1 MEPGNLLTMT
11 EAARVLFGQ
20 GDDNARR
27 RALNLLKKN
36 NVQLIRNGRHN
47 LVRRDLLQKTF
58 GISASSSTNAVVT
71 QALEIRDR
79 LAKGL

>member
-58 GISASSSTNAVVT
+58 GISASDSHNAIVS
-71 QALEIRDR
+71 QALEMRDR
-79 LAKGL
+79 LTKGL

>member
-1 MEPGNLLTMT
+1 MEPGYLLTMT

-58 GISASSSTNAVVT
+58 GVSASDSQHAIVS
-71 QALEIRDR
+71 QALEMRDR
-79 LAKGL
+79 LTKGL